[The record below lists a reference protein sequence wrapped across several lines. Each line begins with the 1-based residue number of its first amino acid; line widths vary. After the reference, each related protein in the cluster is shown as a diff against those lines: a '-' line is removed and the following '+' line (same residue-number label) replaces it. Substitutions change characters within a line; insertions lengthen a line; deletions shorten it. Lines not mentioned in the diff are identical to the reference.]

1 MIAASYQEALTT
13 FRDLLD
19 EGVDAPQY
27 SEYQRGGI
35 NLIADLFPVY
45 QMDVGTRMEEVH
57 ADLQRIPMHADPAKL
72 TEHGVFYNFIPY
84 D

>member
-13 FRDLLD
+13 FRDLCDDVTLSFD
-19 EGVDAPQY
+19 N
-27 SEYQRGGI
+27 EYVRGGV

-45 QMDVGTRMEEVH
+45 EMDVSTRMDEVL
-57 ADLQRIPMHADPAKL
+57 ADLKRIPMFAYAHDL
-72 TEHGVFYNFIPY
+72 SEFGVVYNYHPI

>member
-1 MIAASYQEALTT
+1 MIAASYQEALVT

-19 EGVDAPQY
+19 DGVDASQY
-27 SEYQRGGI
+27 SEYVRGGV

-45 QMDVGTRMEEVH
+45 QMDVGTRMEQVL
-57 ADLQRIPMHADPAKL
+57 ADLKRIPMHADPAKL
-72 TEHGVFYNFIPY
+72 TEHGVFYDFMLY